1 MPDRPPTHRLAAW
14 LLIVVALLAA
24 AVGVGV
30 RFFLTDMAE
39 ITGRPWDEL
48 TDWWNPAALGAVC
61 LVALLVGVRLAVAS
75 RRPKAPPGAKR
86 AAPTDNNL
94 VAIEPPEEVEPEAAP
109 PEESLRQPE
118 APAYWPAD
126 QAVGVAWAR
135 ASDAVPGAT
144 IPDGAPDPSAADGA
158 S

>member
-1 MPDRPPTHRLAAW
+1 MPDRPGTHRLAAW

-48 TDWWNPAALGAVC
+48 TNWWNPAALGAVC
-61 LVALLVGVRLAVAS
+61 LVALLVGVRLAVAP
-75 RRPKAPPGAKR
+75 RGAKAPSVAKR
-86 AAPTDNNL
+86 AAPTGNNL
-94 VAIEPPEEVEPEAAP
+94 VAIETTEAPEPEATPPEEP
-109 PEESLRQPE
+109 LRQPE

-144 IPDGAPDPSAADGA
+144 VPDVAPEPPAADGA
-158 S
+158 A